1 MKFHQIHPPT
11 STKKTTCLSRNIDSN
26 CSLYTS
32 TSSLRLL
39 CWPVNVQQMQRQVIH
54 WVQKIQVLYSGQGG
68 FAQGQTFLG
77 RSGLNNMQSTGSS
90 IKKWRRTSILHQ
102 QWNYSILHAFFL
114 TPTTNSV
121 FRPGHMVFSIIN
133 HPEEKHNFL
142 GLGQGLGN
150 TVAKLGH
157 HICGSCTQALVLFV
171 VVEEEEG
178 VTCCQSQDE
187 ESLNKKKEPV
197 YIYIYIYTLHV
208 YVNVIWTFGH
218 LWIWTA
224 SAYELTY
231 RPKSHKCSSH
241 LCFVKQQHEFLLGV
255 KNGSLEIWKG

>member
-1 MKFHQIHPPT
+1 MI
-11 STKKTTCLSRNIDSN
+11 
-26 CSLYTS
+26 Y
-32 TSSLRLL
+32 
-39 CWPVNVQQMQRQVIH
+39 

-90 IKKWRRTSILHQ
+90 NKKWCRTSILHQ

-133 HPEEKHNFL
+133 HPEEKQNVL

-157 HICGSCTQALVLFV
+157 HICGSCWGGGGRVLPKSGWRV
-171 VVEEEEG
+171 LKQKKG
-178 VTCCQSQDE
+178 TCVC
-187 ESLNKKKEPV
+187 
-197 YIYIYIYTLHV
+197 YM
-208 YVNVIWTFGH
+208 NVIWTFGH

-231 RPKSHKCSSH
+231 RPKSQKCSSH
-241 LCFVKQQHEFLLGV
+241 LRFIKQQHEFLLGV
-255 KNGSLEIWKG
+255 KNGSLEI

>member
-1 MKFHQIHPPT
+1 MLET
-11 STKKTTCLSRNIDSN
+11 STKIHLVRNYEEHLYSQTSNWSNSIRFIHPSRPKKRLV
-26 CSLYTS
+26 CQETS
-32 TSSLRLL
+32 TPIVLCTLL
-39 CWPVNVQQMQRQVIH
+39 HQASGCCASVVHVQQMQRQVIY

-90 IKKWRRTSILHQ
+90 NKKWRRTSILHQ

-114 TPTTNSV
+114 TPTTNLV

-157 HICGSCTQALVLFV
+157 HICGSCTQALVPCA
-171 VVEEEEG
+171 
-178 VTCCQSQDE
+178 CCGCCWGGGGRVLPKSGWRVLKQ
-187 ESLNKKKEPV
+187 KKEPV
-197 YIYIYIYTLHV
+197 YM
-208 YVNVIWTFGH
+208 
-218 LWIWTA
+218 
-224 SAYELTY
+224 
-231 RPKSHKCSSH
+231 
-241 LCFVKQQHEFLLGV
+241 
-255 KNGSLEIWKG
+255 

>member
-1 MKFHQIHPPT
+1 MKNIFIVKHQTDQIPSDS
-11 STKKTTCLSRNIDSN
+11 STQVDQKNDLFVKKHRLQLFFVHFYIKPQVAV
-26 CSLYTS
+26 
-32 TSSLRLL
+32 LRS
-39 CWPVNVQQMQRQVIH
+39 VHVQQMQRQVIY

-90 IKKWRRTSILHQ
+90 NKKWRRTSILHQ

-114 TPTTNSV
+114 TPTTNLV

-157 HICGSCTQALVLFV
+157 HICGSCTQALVPCA
-171 VVEEEEG
+171 
-178 VTCCQSQDE
+178 CCGCCWGGGGRVLPKSGWRVLKQ
-187 ESLNKKKEPV
+187 KKEPV
-197 YIYIYIYTLHV
+197 YM
-208 YVNVIWTFGH
+208 
-218 LWIWTA
+218 
-224 SAYELTY
+224 
-231 RPKSHKCSSH
+231 
-241 LCFVKQQHEFLLGV
+241 
-255 KNGSLEIWKG
+255 